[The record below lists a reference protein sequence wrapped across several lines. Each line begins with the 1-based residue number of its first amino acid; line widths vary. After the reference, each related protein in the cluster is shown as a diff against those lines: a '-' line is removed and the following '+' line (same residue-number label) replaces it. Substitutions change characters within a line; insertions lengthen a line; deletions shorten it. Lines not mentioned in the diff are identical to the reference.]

1 MSIDAVGNFLTIVRN
16 GLMVSKPFVI
26 TPLSKLNVSI
36 AQILKDEG
44 FIRNFAIEKNEND
57 GHDVIK
63 IFLKYVQGESVIH
76 ELTRMSTPSRR
87 KYVGSKNI
95 KPVIGGLGISIL
107 TTNKGILT
115 NKKAQ
120 ELKVGGEVLCTVW

>member
-1 MSIDAVGNFLTIVRN
+1 MSIDAVGNFLTIIRN
-16 GLMVSKPFVI
+16 GLMVSRPFIV

-44 FIRNFAIEKNEND
+44 FIRNFVVEKNEDNSRAF
-57 GHDVIK
+57 IK

-76 ELTRMSTPSRR
+76 EITRMSTPSRR

-95 KPVIGGLGISIL
+95 KPVIGGLGVSIL

-115 NKKAQ
+115 NRKAQ